1 MSPSPSKR
9 LLPAF
14 LLAAKIFLEKKP
26 LPSKSHK
33 ISHGLSSFPSLIF
46 FRWFLQSTNKKMESF
61 AAFEVSMVAGAKREK
76 PLLGQNRK
84 KGRNATNARNH
95 HSMLTYVLLAPSAR
109 RAYPSARTRVEIKS
123 AADRLP
129 HRDVNWL
136 KEAVTRELG
145 VPVVGFR

>member
-1 MSPSPSKR
+1 
-9 LLPAF
+9 
-14 LLAAKIFLEKKP
+14 
-26 LPSKSHK
+26 
-33 ISHGLSSFPSLIF
+33 
-46 FRWFLQSTNKKMESF
+46 MESF

-84 KGRNATNARNH
+84 RSRNATNARNH

>member
-1 MSPSPSKR
+1 
-9 LLPAF
+9 L
-14 LLAAKIFLEKKP
+14 
-26 LPSKSHK
+26 
-33 ISHGLSSFPSLIF
+33 LIF

>member
-1 MSPSPSKR
+1 
-9 LLPAF
+9 
-14 LLAAKIFLEKKP
+14 
-26 LPSKSHK
+26 
-33 ISHGLSSFPSLIF
+33 
-46 FRWFLQSTNKKMESF
+46 
-61 AAFEVSMVAGAKREK
+61 
-76 PLLGQNRK
+76 
-84 KGRNATNARNH
+84 
-95 HSMLTYVLLAPSAR
+95 MLTYVLLAPSAR